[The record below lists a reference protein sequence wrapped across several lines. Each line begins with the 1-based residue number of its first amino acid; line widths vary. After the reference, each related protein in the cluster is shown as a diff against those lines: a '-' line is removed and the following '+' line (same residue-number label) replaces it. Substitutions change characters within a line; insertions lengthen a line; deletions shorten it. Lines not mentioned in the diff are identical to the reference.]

1 MYAEYIDLGCSN
13 NMGLLCIPD
22 ALVVT
27 LFWHKPLG
35 PCWVVSCVLGIS
47 ICQASAVCV
56 LLSLEHFQF
65 LLPAC
70 FPYCHRGHLYARSK
84 SETIACNSD

>member
-13 NMGLLCIPD
+13 NMGLLCIPA
-22 ALVVT
+22 ALVVM
-27 LFWHKPLG
+27 LFWHKP
-35 PCWVVSCVLGIS
+35 PWVLAGWCLVFWGSASAKPVLLCVLF
-47 ICQASAVCV
+47 
-56 LLSLEHFQF
+56 SLEHFQF

-84 SETIACNSD
+84 SETIA